1 MVSLVTPIKMHN
13 DKWIGSKL
21 VLVLL
26 LVTYLTCA
34 KVYQNMYIIVLRAL
48 GLIS

>member
-13 DKWIGSKL
+13 DKWIGPKL

-26 LVTYLTCA
+26 LVTYSLVVL
-34 KVYQNMYIIVLRAL
+34 KYIKHMYITVL
-48 GLIS
+48 